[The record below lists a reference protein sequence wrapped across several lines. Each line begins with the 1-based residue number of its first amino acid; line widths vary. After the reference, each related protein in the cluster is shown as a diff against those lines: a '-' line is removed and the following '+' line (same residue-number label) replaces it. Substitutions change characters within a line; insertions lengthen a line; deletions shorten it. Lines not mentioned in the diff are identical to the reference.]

1 MRIDGSTESAH
12 RTFPTLR
19 QRGRVF
25 SLRCLYLSPGR
36 PVEASCSRRGPPRR
50 LQVFGPVRER
60 RRAAR
65 SQSFLRRPIASLP
78 SAVASKKQRLC
89 QPRHE
94 PGTMLSFPKI
104 RSGRIRAVK
113 GDIEHHRMA
122 RLTNDRLEP
131 CRDPGARPELHL
143 PSPAAQT
150 RIVSVARIRLDSR
163 KSVRSFKGIICGDI
177 SEFESYMPSQ
187 ARWLATKLISI
198 PVVLAAL
205 NNAVEILCNKIGV
218 ACFKS

>member
-25 SLRCLYLSPGR
+25 SLCCLYLSPGR
-36 PVEASCSRRGPPRR
+36 PVGASCSRRGPARR

-187 ARWLATKLISI
+187 AVRKQRIFVIVPS
-198 PVVLAAL
+198 
-205 NNAVEILCNKIGV
+205 
-218 ACFKS
+218 

>member
-1 MRIDGSTESAH
+1 
-12 RTFPTLR
+12 
-19 QRGRVF
+19 
-25 SLRCLYLSPGR
+25 
-36 PVEASCSRRGPPRR
+36 
-50 LQVFGPVRER
+50 
-60 RRAAR
+60 
-65 SQSFLRRPIASLP
+65 
-78 SAVASKKQRLC
+78 
-89 QPRHE
+89 
-94 PGTMLSFPKI
+94 
-104 RSGRIRAVK
+104 VK

-143 PSPAAQT
+143 PSPGSSNANSLCGQN
-150 RIVSVARIRLDSR
+150 SLDSR

>member
-1 MRIDGSTESAH
+1 
-12 RTFPTLR
+12 
-19 QRGRVF
+19 
-25 SLRCLYLSPGR
+25 
-36 PVEASCSRRGPPRR
+36 
-50 LQVFGPVRER
+50 
-60 RRAAR
+60 
-65 SQSFLRRPIASLP
+65 
-78 SAVASKKQRLC
+78 
-89 QPRHE
+89 
-94 PGTMLSFPKI
+94 
-104 RSGRIRAVK
+104 VK

-187 ARWLATKLISI
+187 AVRKQRIFVIVPS
-198 PVVLAAL
+198 
-205 NNAVEILCNKIGV
+205 
-218 ACFKS
+218 

>member
-1 MRIDGSTESAH
+1 LPLPKPRPPSRGFL
-12 RTFPTLR
+12 FPAQAATT
-19 QRGRVF
+19 
-25 SLRCLYLSPGR
+25 
-36 PVEASCSRRGPPRR
+36 
-50 LQVFGPVRER
+50 RER

-150 RIVSVARIRLDSR
+150 RIASVARIRLDSW
-163 KSVRSFKGIICGDI
+163 KFVRPFKGIFCDDI
-177 SEFESYMPSQ
+177 SEFESYHPSHAVRSLCPPGWGWVGER
-187 ARWLATKLISI
+187 ARNDDAGCVSFRRESLG
-198 PVVLAAL
+198 
-205 NNAVEILCNKIGV
+205 NNVCHL
-218 ACFKS
+218 